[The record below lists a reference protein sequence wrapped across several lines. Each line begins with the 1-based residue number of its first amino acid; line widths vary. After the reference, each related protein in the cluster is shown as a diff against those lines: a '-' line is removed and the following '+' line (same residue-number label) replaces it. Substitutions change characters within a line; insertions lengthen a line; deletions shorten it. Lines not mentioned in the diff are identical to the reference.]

1 MNTTELL
8 NNLPGITLI
17 DTIPA
22 NNSLLLSLGC
32 LIALAIAGIIMATVA
47 ENTRNAVC
55 TIVSCFMA
63 VVLVVSGYFVI
74 RDTKSAEMSD
84 KYVVEIADDAPLS
97 SMMVLTQNFKTLE
110 IDGNTY
116 TLVED
121 N

>member
-17 DTIPA
+17 DTIAA

-32 LIALAIAGIIMATVA
+32 LIALAVAGIIMAAVA
-47 ENTRNAVC
+47 EKTRNVVC
-55 TIVSCFMA
+55 TIVSCCLGVTLLAGCCF
-63 VVLVVSGYFVI
+63 VLRDCKSANI
-74 RDTKSAEMSD
+74 RD
-84 KYVVEIADDAPLS
+84 KYIVEIADDAPLS

-116 TLVED
+116 TLARK
-121 N
+121 